1 MQVTQTLRKAAQVGS
16 DRPLTIFGN
25 RTRTAGEVIERV
37 RRAAAALTELGVAP
51 GDRVGILAL
60 NSDRY
65 FELLFATPW
74 AGAVV
79 NPVNVRWSVE
89 EIGYSLVDCDT
100 RVLFVDDT
108 FAPMVDALRR
118 RVPDLGAVVFIGENE
133 PPAGVPTYEA
143 LIAEAPLSTMPTVPA
158 TTSTASSTPAG
169 PPLCPRVSS

>member
-25 RTRTAGEVIERV
+25 RTRTAGEVVDRV
-37 RRAAAALTELGVAP
+37 RRAAAVLTELGVAP

-100 RVLFVDDT
+100 
-108 FAPMVDALRR
+108 
-118 RVPDLGAVVFIGENE
+118 G
-133 PPAGVPTYEA
+133 
-143 LIAEAPLSTMPTVPA
+143 S
-158 TTSTASSTPAG
+158 SSSTTRSPRWSMPCVG
-169 PPLCPRVSS
+169 VCPTSVPSCSSARTTHPSES